1 MNIEELLRRCSYATV
16 DSYNEQTHTY
26 HILKYSKPC
35 YEIDK
40 CYLVKVSGDIVN
52 NSNSLMATNWNQ
64 GRSPAKDYLK
74 IYISKKLGQNI
85 YVDSVGYDFINKI
98 DLDYVW
104 SGWLNIKDLE
114 LISKM

>member
-1 MNIEELLRRCSYATV
+1 MKIEELLKQCSYATV
-16 DSYNEQTHTY
+16 SSYDEQTHTY
-26 HILKYSKPC
+26 HIPKYSRPC
-35 YEIDK
+35 YEINK

-52 NSNSLMATNWNQ
+52 NSKSLIATNWNQ

-85 YVDSVGYDFINKI
+85 YVDSIGYDLVNKI
-98 DLDYVW
+98 DLDYMW